1 MTSLII
7 VSVLAIV
14 VLYLGLFRYKA
25 ALLPVSVTG
34 LLAAAA
40 MALFDWNLEKMYFSE
55 MMLFDNYAVAF
66 SVLLIMTTLLIF
78 GLSRNYFEKISGNVA
93 EYYAMMLFA
102 LAGGIVMVSFYNMS
116 MLFIGIEILSV
127 SLYVLA
133 GIRRK
138 DPASNEASLKYF
150 LMGAFATGFLL
161 FGIALL
167 YGATG
172 SFNLA
177 VIAGSENID
186 SGLFRCGVLLM
197 LVGLSFKVSAAP
209 FHFWTPDVYQGSP
222 GLVAMFMATVVKTA
236 GFAAFLR
243 LFSIAFADASG
254 FWSVTVAVL
263 CILTLFSG
271 NITAV
276 FQQYFKR
283 LLAWSS
289 VSHAGYLLLAILAVG
304 FSASSAVLIYT
315 IAYSLA
321 TVAAFGIMILV
332 SRARGNDH
340 LDNFN
345 GLAKTNPFLAFA
357 LTLSVCSLAGIPL
370 TAGFFG
376 KFYVFKVVL
385 EQGYTW
391 LVIIAVINAMI
402 GIYYYFK
409 VVIAMYMKDNAGA
422 AAIAVGPGYR
432 WVLSIV
438 VFLIFLFGIFPGL
451 ITDIL

>member
-7 VSVLAIV
+7 VSLLAV
-14 VLYLGLFRYKA
+14 AVLYLGLFKYKT

-40 MALFDWNLEKMYFSE
+40 MALLDWNQEKMYFSE

-66 SVLLIMTTLLIF
+66 SVLLILTTLLIF

-93 EYYAMMLFA
+93 EYYAMLLFA
-102 LAGGIVMVSFYNMS
+102 LAGGIVMVSFYNMA

-133 GIRRK
+133 GIRRN
-138 DPASNEASLKYF
+138 DPSSNEASLKYF
-150 LMGAFATGFLL
+150 LMGSFATGFLL
-161 FGIALL
+161 FGIALI

-177 VIAGSENID
+177 AIAASDALE

-243 LFSIAFADASG
+243 LFSIAFPDISG

-271 NITAV
+271 NISAV
-276 FQQYFKR
+276 FQQNFKR

-304 FSASSAVLIYT
+304 LSASSAVLVYT

-321 TVAAFGIMILV
+321 SVAAFGIMILV
-332 SRARGNDH
+332 SRERGSDH
-340 LDNFN
+340 LDSFN
-345 GLAKTNPFLAFA
+345 GLSKSNPFLAFT
-357 LTLSVCSLAGIPL
+357 LTLAVCSLAGIPL

-376 KFYVFKVVL
+376 KFYVFKVAL

-409 VVIAMYMKDNAGA
+409 VVIAMYMKENAAA
-422 AAIAVGPGYR
+422 AAISVQPGQR
-432 WVLSIV
+432 WVLSV
-438 VFLIFLFGIFPGL
+438 VVILLFLFGIFPGL

>member
-7 VSVLAIV
+7 VSVLAV
-14 VLYLGLFRYKA
+14 AVLYLGLFKYKT

-40 MALFDWNLEKMYFSE
+40 MAAMDWNLEKMYFSE

-66 SVLLIMTTLLIF
+66 SILLILTTLLIF
-78 GLSRNYFEKISGNVA
+78 GLSRNYFEKISNNVA
-93 EYYAMMLFA
+93 EYYALMLFA
-102 LAGGIVMVSFYNMS
+102 LAGGVVMVSFHNLA
-116 MLFIGIEILSV
+116 MLFIGIEILSI

-161 FGIALL
+161 FGTALI

-177 VIAGSENID
+177 AIAS
-186 SGLFRCGVLLM
+186 SGAFESALFRAGVLLM
-197 LVGLSFKVSAAP
+197 MVGLSFKVSVAP
-209 FHFWTPDVYQGSP
+209 FHTWTPDVYEGSP
-222 GLVAMFMATVVKTA
+222 GLIAMFMATVVKTA

-243 LFSIAFADASG
+243 LFLMAFAEASA
-254 FWSVTVAVL
+254 FWAITVAIL
-263 CILTLFSG
+263 SILTLFAG

-276 FQQYFKR
+276 FQDRFKR

-304 FSASSAVLIYT
+304 FSASSAVLVYT

-321 TVAAFGIMILV
+321 SVAAFGIMILV
-332 SRARGNDH
+332 SRTRGSDH
-340 LDNFN
+340 LDSFN
-345 GLAKTNPFLAFA
+345 GLARTNPFLAFT
-357 LTLSVCSLAGIPL
+357 LTLAVCSLAGIPL

-376 KFYVFKVVL
+376 KFYVFKVAL
-385 EQGYTW
+385 AQGYTW
-391 LVIIAVINAMI
+391 LVVLAVINAMI

-409 VVIAMYMKDNAGA
+409 VIIAMYMKENVNAV
-422 AAIAVGPGYR
+422 AIQLNPGFR
-432 WVLSIV
+432 LVLSIV

-451 ITDIL
+451 IANIL

>member
-7 VSVLAIV
+7 VSVLAIA
-14 VLYLGLFRYKA
+14 VLYLGLFRYKT

-34 LLAAAA
+34 LLAAGA
-40 MALFDWNLEKMYFSE
+40 MAVLDWNLEKMYFSE

-66 SVLLIMTTLLIF
+66 SVLLILTTLLIF
-78 GLSRNYFEKISGNVA
+78 GLSRNYFETISNNVA
-93 EYYAMMLFA
+93 EYYALLLFA
-102 LAGGIVMVSFYNMS
+102 LAGGIVMVSFYNLA
-116 MLFIGIEILSV
+116 MLFIGIEILSI

-133 GIRRK
+133 GIRRRE
-138 DPASNEASLKYF
+138 PASNEASLKYF

-161 FGIALL
+161 FGIALV

-177 VIAGSENID
+177 DIAASEAFD
-186 SGLFRCGVLLM
+186 SALFRSGVLLM

-243 LFSIAFADASG
+243 LFSIAFSEAAG
-254 FWSVTVAVL
+254 FWAVTVAIL

-276 FQQYFKR
+276 FQQRFKR

-304 FSASSAVLIYT
+304 FSASSAVLVYT

-321 TVAAFGIMILV
+321 SVAAFGIMILI
-332 SRARGNDH
+332 SRERGDDR
-340 LDNFN
+340 LERFN

-376 KFYVFKVVL
+376 KFYVFKVAL

-409 VVIAMYMKDNAGA
+409 VVIAMYMKENTTADV
-422 AAIAVGPGYR
+422 IPVQRGYR
-432 WVLSIV
+432 WVLSV
-438 VFLIFLFGIFPGL
+438 VVVLIFLLGIFPGL
-451 ITDIL
+451 IANIL

>member
-7 VSVLAIV
+7 VSVLAVV
-14 VLYLGLFRYKA
+14 VLYLGLFKYKT

-40 MALFDWNLEKMYFSE
+40 LAVLDWNQEKIYFSE
-55 MMLFDNYAVAF
+55 MLLFDNYAIAF
-66 SVLLIMTTLLIF
+66 SVLIILTTLLVL

-93 EYYAMMLFA
+93 EYYALLLFA
-102 LAGGIVMVSFYNMS
+102 LVGGIAMVSFYNMA
-116 MLFIGIEILSV
+116 MLFIGIEILSI

-161 FGIALL
+161 FGIALV

-172 SFNLA
+172 SFNLGQ
-177 VIAGSENID
+177 IAENQATGSGI
-186 SGLFRCGVLLM
+186 FRAGVLLM

-243 LFSIAFADASG
+243 VFSVAFPDAG
-254 FWSVTVAVL
+254 FWTVSVAAL
-263 CILTLFSG
+263 SILTLFCG

-276 FQQYFKR
+276 FQQHFKR

-304 FSASSAVLIYT
+304 LAASSAVLVYT

-321 TVAAFGIMILV
+321 SVAAFGIMILV
-332 SRARGNDH
+332 SREKGDSSI
-340 LDNFN
+340 DNFN
-345 GLAKTNPFLAFA
+345 GLAKTNPFLAFC
-357 LTLSVCSLAGIPL
+357 LTLAVCSLAGIPL

-376 KFYVFKVVL
+376 KFYVFKVAL

-409 VVIAMYMKDNAGA
+409 VVIAMYMKESAGSQV
-422 AAIAVGPGYR
+422 IPVPLGYR

-438 VFLIFLFGIFPGL
+438 SVLLFLFGIFPAL
-451 ITDIL
+451 IANIL